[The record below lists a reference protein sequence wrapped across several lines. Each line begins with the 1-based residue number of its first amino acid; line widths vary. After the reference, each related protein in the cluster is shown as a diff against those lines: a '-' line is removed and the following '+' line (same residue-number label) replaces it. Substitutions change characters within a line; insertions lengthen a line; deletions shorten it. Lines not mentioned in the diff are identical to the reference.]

1 MAAAPTPTPQSAR
14 AALGALERYQ
24 LHITQLAGNWL
35 DMDLYHTVAVDLEQV
50 RRSCATLPQLSG
62 SWVTLLIAHA
72 ELMHALWRGSRPG
85 TAASAQERQQ
95 LLARTRAACGRLQDV
110 CMQLLRAAGQAG

>member
-1 MAAAPTPTPQSAR
+1 MAAAPTPTPRSAR
-14 AALGALERYQ
+14 DALAALERYQ

-35 DMDLYHTVAVDLEQV
+35 DMDLYHTVAADVEQV
-50 RRSCATLPQLSG
+50 RGSCAPLPQLSG
-62 SWVTLLIAHA
+62 PWVALLIAHA

-85 TAASAQERQQ
+85 GAASAGERQD
-95 LLARTRAACGRLQDV
+95 LLARTRSACGRLQDL